1 MHNGLS
7 FESLVNTVV
16 RHWRLF
22 LGTAALA
29 AVASIVFSGP
39 TFITPRF
46 RSSAIVYPVN
56 LASYS
61 IEPTSDQLLQLLESN
76 SIRDSLIRMHR
87 LVEHYDVDTTVPP
100 GRFYLE
106 AEYRD
111 HVSISKTSLE
121 SVQIE
126 IEDEDPA
133 TAQAMV
139 SDLLD
144 QANKL
149 ARRLRRE
156 KSEEVLRITQREMD
170 LARHKL
176 DSVEARLD
184 TLRARTGLLDY
195 HAQTD
200 EVTRGYMRLLSNGSP
215 SARTE
220 ARQLLEA
227 LGTHGGEFLTLTE
240 LARNYR
246 DQFVQKQLAHER
258 VLTDLDKVLTYTDV
272 LVYPERADKKV
283 YPVRWAIVVASTV
296 SACLLCL
303 VLVML
308 RERPEPF

>member
-1 MHNGLS
+1 MDSALS
-7 FESLVNTVV
+7 FERLWGTVV

-22 LGTAALA
+22 AGIAALA
-29 AVASIVFSGP
+29 AVASIIFSSP
-39 TFITPRF
+39 AFITPRF

-76 SIRDSLIRMHR
+76 SIRDSLIRLHH
-87 LVEHYDVDTTVPP
+87 LAEHYDVDTTVAP

-106 AEYRD
+106 AEYRE

-139 SDLLD
+139 KDLLD
-144 QANKL
+144 QADKL

-156 KSEEVLRITQREMD
+156 KSEEVLRIAQREMA
-170 LARHKL
+170 LVRHKL
-176 DSVEARLD
+176 DSVDARLD

-195 HAQTD
+195 NAQTG
-200 EVTRGYMRLLSNGSP
+200 EVTRGYMRLLSTGSP
-215 SARTE
+215 AARGE
-220 ARQLLEA
+220 ARQLLDA
-227 LGTHGGEFLTLTE
+227 LGAHGGEFLTLTE

-246 DQFVQKQLAHER
+246 DQFVQKQIAHER

-283 YPVRWAIVVASTV
+283 YPVRWAIVLASVA

-308 RERPEPF
+308 RERRTPA